1 MIRKFV
7 FTDLD
12 DDEKDAIVELV
23 KSEGI
28 RYSIKREFIE
38 IPCEECEDEECF
50 DVFPIFHV
58 EVLTTME
65 KYDFLKVLLKKKM
78 EKLNWLNKCYA
89 LEYGKEKKKKK
100 VSKKAK

>member
-28 RYSIKREFIE
+28 RYSIR
-38 IPCEECEDEECF
+38 
-50 DVFPIFHV
+50 
-58 EVLTTME
+58 
-65 KYDFLKVLLKKKM
+65 KVCVS
-78 EKLNWLNKCYA
+78 LNK
-89 LEYGKEKKKKK
+89 L
-100 VSKKAK
+100 

>member
-28 RYSIKREFIE
+28 RYSIKREYVE
-38 IPCEECEDEECF
+38 VPCECEDEECF

-78 EKLNWLNKCYA
+78 EKLIWLNKCYA
-89 LEYGKEKKKKK
+89 LEYGKEKEKKK
-100 VSKKAK
+100 VRKKVK